1 MVLIRPAYADGMQT
15 RLLVGRERELAAL
28 DERLSVA
35 RAGHGGV
42 VVLALGEAGVGKT
55 ALADAVA
62 GQARQAGL
70 RVVWGACREGDGG
83 APYAPWLTVLSALGQ
98 PASALGDLALEGE
111 PAGRFRLFEDVITV
125 VRDAA
130 VPSGLL
136 VVLDD
141 LHWADPGSLVLL
153 QSLAGGI
160 ADVPV
165 VVLGLHREEVVGSEQ
180 MALLQA
186 IGRERI
192 ARTMVLAGL
201 SASDAAGLAEATV
214 GHRLPD
220 EVLDA
225 IVERSA
231 GNPLFVCELARL
243 ADAPGTESMLPS
255 SIRGVIGQ
263 RVALLP
269 APTADILRHASIVG
283 RDFTAP
289 VVAAVGE
296 RDLEEVLDAIDI
308 AASAG
313 LVTVEGHTVRFA
325 HVLTQEVL
333 YAEVSTA
340 VRQRL
345 HARAA
350 EALSPSGAV
359 DALAH
364 HLREAAPLLGPEP
377 ALRATLQAARQAD
390 RQLAYEHAA
399 DQFRAALALI
409 DDASPAERAEV
420 LLELARCEVRSGAVD
435 AAWRS
440 CQAAADIGRVIASP
454 DIVADAA
461 TVVRGLPNSATTPQI
476 HALCREALAAL
487 PETDTVRTARVLAQ
501 MAMTVDPFGEIEPG
515 LSRRALAAAEVSGD
529 PYALS
534 LALHARHTELRNVE
548 FVLERLYLGERA
560 IRLGRE
566 VNDEDTVCWGHWWRL
581 NAFIELGRRGPLS
594 TELAAFSGA
603 VEHLREPMWLWRLEM
618 LRSAQAAFE
627 GRFTLARTLIERAH
641 AIGRRGG
648 NDAADFLALVMR
660 SHVAVRTGEGLPE
673 IEVAVRRFVEHGPF
687 LARGWLAVVVLAMD
701 RTEEAAALW
710 SSFVP
715 QVDSFPRHTSEWM
728 ASAAGSTVVCVAL
741 GDRDTAPILYEQLR
755 PYADRWLSG
764 DAYNPNEG
772 PVSLYLG
779 MLAALREDW
788 AAASAHLTSALA
800 ACRAMGS
807 EPYEAITR
815 FHLGRLLLAQGGAG
829 HAQAATEHLDAALST
844 ARRLGMAP
852 LSTAA
857 AAIRRSGRPTISSR
871 EEQVAALVA
880 EGLSNRQIATRL
892 HLSERTA
899 ENHVAHILTKLGF
912 DSRSRI
918 AAWYATR
925 STD

>member
-1 MVLIRPAYADGMQT
+1 VVLIGTTYADEMQT
-15 RLLVGRERELAAL
+15 RLLVGRDRELTAL
-28 DERLSVA
+28 DELLSDA
-35 RAGHGGV
+35 RAGRGGV
-42 VVLALGEAGVGKT
+42 VVLASGEAGVGKT

-62 GQARQAGL
+62 GQARQAGI
-70 RVVWGACREGDGG
+70 RVAWGACREGDGG
-83 APYAPWLTVLSALGQ
+83 APYAPWLTVLRTLGQ
-98 PASALGDLALEGE
+98 SASALGDLASGSE
-111 PAGRFRLFEDVITV
+111 PAGRFRLFEDVTTV

-130 VPSGLL
+130 ASSGLL
-136 VVLDD
+136 IVLDD
-141 LHWADPGSLVLL
+141 LHWADTGSLVLL

-160 ADVPV
+160 DNAPV
-165 VVLGLHREEVVGSEQ
+165 VVLGLHRDQAIGAEQ
-180 MALLQA
+180 AALLQA
-186 IGRERI
+186 IGRERV
-192 ARTMVLAGL
+192 ARAMVLTGL
-201 SASDAAGLAEATV
+201 SAPDAAGVAEATV
-214 GHRLPD
+214 GHPLP
-220 EVLDA
+220 ENILDA

-231 GNPLFVCELARL
+231 GNPLFIRELARL
-243 ADAPGTESMLPS
+243 SDAPGTGGALPS

-263 RVALLP
+263 RVAQLP
-269 APTADILRHASIVG
+269 APAAEMLRHASIVG

-289 VVAAVGE
+289 VVAAVSE
-296 RDLEEVLDAIDI
+296 RDLVEVLDAIDT

-333 YAEVSTA
+333 YAGVPTA
-340 VRQRL
+340 DRQRL

-350 EALSPSGAV
+350 DALSPSGAV

-377 ALRATLQAARQAD
+377 ALRATLRAARQAD
-390 RQLAYEHAA
+390 RQFAYEHAA
-399 DQFRAALALI
+399 HQYRAALGLI
-409 DDASPAERAEV
+409 DGAGPAQRAKV
-420 LLELARCEVRSGAVD
+420 LLELARCEFRSGAVD
-435 AAWRS
+435 AAWHS
-440 CQAAADIGRVIASP
+440 CQKAADIGRATASP

-461 TVVRGLPNSATTPQI
+461 TVLRGLFNSAMTPQI
-476 HALCREALAAL
+476 HALCREALAGL
-487 PETDTVRTARVLAQ
+487 PATDTVRTARVLAQ
-501 MAMTVDPFGEIEPG
+501 LAMTMDPFGEIEPD

-548 FVLERLYLGERA
+548 FVLERLNLGERA
-560 IRLGRE
+560 VRLGRDAT
-566 VNDEDTVCWGHWWRL
+566 DEDTVCWGHWWRL

-594 TELAAFSGA
+594 TELAAFNAA
-603 VEHLREPMWLWRLEM
+603 VEHLREPMWLWRREM
-618 LRSAQAAFE
+618 VRAAQAAFE
-627 GRFTLARTLIERAH
+627 GRFTLSRTLIDRAT

-660 SHVAVRTGEGLPE
+660 SHVAIRTGVGLPE
-673 IEVAVRRFVEHGPF
+673 IEAAVRRFIEHGPF
-687 LARGWLAVVVLAMD
+687 LARGWLALVLLTMD
-701 RTEEAAALW
+701 RTEETAALW

-715 QVDSFPRHTSEWM
+715 QVSSFPRHTSEWM

-741 GDRDTAPILYEQLR
+741 ADRDTAPILYEQLR

-764 DAYNPNEG
+764 DAYHPIEG

-779 MLAALREDW
+779 MLATLREDW
-788 AAASAHLTSALA
+788 TAAVAHLTSALA

-815 FHLGRLLLAQGGAG
+815 FNLGRLLLAWSGAG
-829 HAQAATEHLDAALST
+829 HAQAATEHLEATLST
-844 ARRLGMAP
+844 AQRLGMAP
-852 LSTAA
+852 LAA
-857 AAIRRSGRPTISSR
+857 AVASIRRSGRPTLSGR

-912 DSRSRI
+912 ESRSRI

>member
-1 MVLIRPAYADGMQT
+1 LYA
-15 RLLVGRERELAAL
+15 E
-28 DERLSVA
+28 
-35 RAGHGGV
+35 
-42 VVLALGEAGVGKT
+42 
-55 ALADAVA
+55 
-62 GQARQAGL
+62 
-70 RVVWGACREGDGG
+70 
-83 APYAPWLTVLSALGQ
+83 
-98 PASALGDLALEGE
+98 
-111 PAGRFRLFEDVITV
+111 I
-125 VRDAA
+125 
-130 VPSGLL
+130 
-136 VVLDD
+136 
-141 LHWADPGSLVLL
+141 
-153 QSLAGGI
+153 
-160 ADVPV
+160 
-165 VVLGLHREEVVGSEQ
+165 
-180 MALLQA
+180 
-186 IGRERI
+186 
-192 ARTMVLAGL
+192 
-201 SASDAAGLAEATV
+201 
-214 GHRLPD
+214 
-220 EVLDA
+220 
-225 IVERSA
+225 
-231 GNPLFVCELARL
+231 
-243 ADAPGTESMLPS
+243 
-255 SIRGVIGQ
+255 
-263 RVALLP
+263 
-269 APTADILRHASIVG
+269 PTAD
-283 RDFTAP
+283 
-289 VVAAVGE
+289 
-296 RDLEEVLDAIDI
+296 
-308 AASAG
+308 
-313 LVTVEGHTVRFA
+313 
-325 HVLTQEVL
+325 
-333 YAEVSTA
+333 
-340 VRQRL
+340 RQRL

-350 EALSPSGAV
+350 DVLSASGAI

-399 DQFRAALALI
+399 DQFRSALALI
-409 DDASPAERAEV
+409 GDASSPERAGV

-440 CQAAADIGRVIASP
+440 CQAAAGIGRAIASA

-461 TVVRGLPNSATTPQI
+461 TVLRGLSNSATTPQI

-487 PETDTVRTARVLAQ
+487 PATDTVRTARVLAQ
-501 MAMTVDPFGEIEPG
+501 MAMTVDPFGEIESD
-515 LSRRALAAAEVSGD
+515 LSRRALVAAEVCGD

-594 TELAAFSGA
+594 TELAAFSEA

-627 GRFTLARTLIERAH
+627 GRFSLSRTLIDRAH
-641 AIGRRGG
+641 TIGRRGG

-673 IEVAVRRFVEHGPF
+673 IEMAVRQFLEHGPF
-687 LARGWLAVVVLAMD
+687 LARGWLAVVLAAMG
-701 RTEEAAALW
+701 RTEETAALW

-715 QVDSFPRHTSEWM
+715 HLDSFPRHASEWM
-728 ASAAGSTVVCVAL
+728 ASAAGSTVVCAAL
-741 GDRDTAPILYEQLR
+741 ADRETAPILYEQLH

-764 DAYNPNEG
+764 DAYQPNEG

-779 MLAALREDW
+779 MLATLREDW
-788 AAASAHLTSALA
+788 TAASAHLTSALA
-800 ACRAMGS
+800 ASRAMGS

-815 FHLGRLLLAQGGAG
+815 FHLGRLLLAWGGAG
-829 HAQAATEHLDAALST
+829 HAQAATEHLEAALST

-852 LSTAA
+852 LAA
-857 AAIRRSGRPTISSR
+857 AAASIRRSGRPTISSR

>member
-1 MVLIRPAYADGMQT
+1 M
-15 RLLVGRERELAAL
+15 LVGRERELAAL
-28 DERLSVA
+28 DELLSGA
-35 RAGHGGV
+35 RAGRGGAA
-42 VVLALGEAGVGKT
+42 VLASGEAGAGKT

-62 GQARQAGL
+62 GRARQAGV
-70 RVVWGACREGDGG
+70 RVAWGACREGDGG
-83 APYAPWLTVLSALGQ
+83 APYAPWLTVVRALGQ
-98 PASALGDLALEGE
+98 SASALGDLAPEGGA
-111 PAGRFRLFEDVITV
+111 AGRFGLFDDVITV

-141 LHWADPGSLVLL
+141 LHWADTGSLVLL

-160 ADVPV
+160 DSAPV
-165 VVLGLHREEVVGSEQ
+165 VVLGLHRDEVVGSEQ
-180 MALLQA
+180 VALLRA

-192 ARTMVLAGL
+192 AHTMVLAGL
-201 SASDAAGLAEATV
+201 SAPDAAELAEATV
-214 GHRLPD
+214 GHPLPAS
-220 EVLDA
+220 VLDA
-225 IVERSA
+225 IVNRSA
-231 GNPLFVCELARL
+231 GNPLFIRELARL
-243 ADAPGTESMLPS
+243 ADAPGTGASLPS

-269 APTADILRHASIVG
+269 EPAADMLRRASIVG

-289 VVAAVGE
+289 VVAAVSE
-296 RDLEEVLDAIDI
+296 RDLVEVLSAIDI
-308 AASAG
+308 AVSAG
-313 LVTVEGHTVRFA
+313 LVAVEEHIVRFA

-333 YAEVSTA
+333 YAEMPTA

-350 EALSPSGAV
+350 DALSPAGTV

-364 HLREAAPLLGPEP
+364 HLREAAPLLGPQP

-399 DQFRAALALI
+399 DQFRAALGLI
-409 DDASPAERAEV
+409 GDASPADRAEV

-461 TVVRGLPNSATTPQI
+461 TVLRGLPNSVTRPQI
-476 HALCREALAAL
+476 HALCRRALAGL
-487 PETDTVRTARVLAQ
+487 PATDTVRTARVLAQ
-501 MAMTVDPFGEIEPG
+501 MAMTVDPFGEIEPD
-515 LSRRALAAAEVSGD
+515 LSRRALAAAEVCGD

-534 LALHARHTELRNVE
+534 LALHARCIELRNVE
-548 FVLERLYLGERA
+548 FVLERLNLGERA
-560 IRLGRE
+560 VRLGRE

-581 NAFIELGRRGPLS
+581 NAFIELGQRGPLS
-594 TELAAFSGA
+594 SELAAFSAA
-603 VEHLREPMWLWRLEM
+603 VEHLREPVWLWRLGM
-618 LRSAQAAFE
+618 VRSAQAAFE
-627 GRFTLARTLIERAH
+627 GRFTLTRTLIDQAH

-648 NDAADFLALVMR
+648 NDEADLLAFVMR
-660 SHVAVRTGEGLPE
+660 SHVAVWTGEGLPE
-673 IEVAVRRFVEHGPF
+673 IETAVRRFVEHGPF
-687 LARGWLAVVVLAMD
+687 LARGWLALVLLAMD
-701 RTEEAAALW
+701 RTEETAALW
-710 SSFVP
+710 STVVP
-715 QVDSFPRHTSEWM
+715 QVNSFPRHASQWT
-728 ASAAGSTVVCVAL
+728 ASAAGNAVVCVAL
-741 GDRDTAPILYEQLR
+741 ADRETAPILYEQLR
-755 PYADRWLSG
+755 PYAGRWLSS
-764 DAYNPNEG
+764 DAYSPNEG

-779 MLAALREDW
+779 MLATLREDW
-788 AAASAHLTSALA
+788 PAASTHLTSALA

-815 FHLGRLLLAQGGAG
+815 FHLGRLLLARGGAG
-829 HAQAATEHLDAALST
+829 HAQTATEHLAAALST

-852 LSTAA
+852 LAA
-857 AAIRRSGRPTISSR
+857 AAAPIHRSSRPTLSSR
-871 EEQVAALVA
+871 EKQVAALVA

-912 DSRSRI
+912 ESRARI